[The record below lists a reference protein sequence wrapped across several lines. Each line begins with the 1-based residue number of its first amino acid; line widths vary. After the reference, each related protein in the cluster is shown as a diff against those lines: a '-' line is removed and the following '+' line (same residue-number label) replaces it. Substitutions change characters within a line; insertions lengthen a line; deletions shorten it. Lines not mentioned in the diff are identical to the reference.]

1 MVDTFS
7 VSLSSGPRINLT
19 TVPSSSGTRNYER
32 LENKPQINGV
42 TLTGNLTSEMLGI
55 VSENTSAGW
64 AGNPLYTPRAGEIC
78 LYTDLS
84 KVKIGDG
91 LAPIVDLPF
100 IVGAGT
106 EEVME
111 ALMRH
116 ANDADAHVSAQDRMR
131 WDAKLNYTVND
142 ETIIFNR
149 E

>member
-7 VSLSSGPRINLT
+7 VSLSSGPKINLT
-19 TVPSSSGTRNYER
+19 TVPSSSGTRYYER

-42 TLTGNLTSEMLGI
+42 TLEGNLTANALRI

-64 AGNPLYTPRAGEIC
+64 TENPLYTPKVGEIC

-84 KVKIGDG
+84 MIKIGDG
-91 LAPIVDLPF
+91 MAPVVDLPF
-100 IVGAGT
+100 IAGQGT
-106 EEVME
+106 EEIME
-111 ALMRH
+111 TLMRH
-116 ANDADAHVSAQDRMR
+116 TDDPDIHVSAQERAR
-131 WDAKLNYTVND
+131 WDAKLNYTINN